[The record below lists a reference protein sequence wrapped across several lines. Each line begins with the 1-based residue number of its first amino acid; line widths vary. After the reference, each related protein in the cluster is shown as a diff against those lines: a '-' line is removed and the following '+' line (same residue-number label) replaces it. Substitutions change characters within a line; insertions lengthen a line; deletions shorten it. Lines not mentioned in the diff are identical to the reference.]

1 MESERFWILI
11 LALVAF
17 LAGLAGG
24 VLLGGDL
31 LQTSRA
37 PRSFEAYEDQLV
49 ASFELDPDQTG
60 NLRWI
65 LNRYHRDLEQL
76 KARNLEGLEDELIRI
91 GQNASDLIVR
101 YVLHED
107 QRDKYERMAEGDFA
121 GLPQSTRPAPDSL

>member
-11 LALVAF
+11 LALVTF

-31 LQTSRA
+31 LRSPHEPRA
-37 PRSFEAYEDQLV
+37 FEVYEEQLV
-49 ASFELDPDQTG
+49 ATFELDPDQTG

-91 GQNASDLIVR
+91 GENSSDLIVR
-101 YVLHED
+101 YVLRED
-107 QRDKYERMAEGDFA
+107 QRDKFQRMAEGDFA
-121 GLPQSTRPAPDSL
+121 GLPRNTRPAPQSL